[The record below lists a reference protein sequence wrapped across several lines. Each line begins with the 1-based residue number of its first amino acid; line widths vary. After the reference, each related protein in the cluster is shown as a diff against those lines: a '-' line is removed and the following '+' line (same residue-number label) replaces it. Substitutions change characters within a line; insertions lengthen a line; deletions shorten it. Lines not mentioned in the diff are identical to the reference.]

1 MILVSVNTKGGL
13 CHVSITRNEKTIKLT
28 KEINTLKRANLAVF
42 KIIAKGLLLLFK
54 PIPYYQNKI

>member
-1 MILVSVNTKGGL
+1 MILVSVNTNGGF
-13 CHVSITRNEKTIKLT
+13 CQVSITRNKKTIKLT
-28 KEINTLKRANLAVF
+28 KEINTLKRANFAVF